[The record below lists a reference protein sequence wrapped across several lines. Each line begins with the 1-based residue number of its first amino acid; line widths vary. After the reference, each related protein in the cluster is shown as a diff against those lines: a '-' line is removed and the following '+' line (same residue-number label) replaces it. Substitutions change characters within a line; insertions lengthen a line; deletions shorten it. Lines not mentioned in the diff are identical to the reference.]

1 VTFTWPGTFEAYRD
15 WLPVVVGWSPV
26 TLLEGA
32 TPLVHAPT
40 AVDDRLH
47 WMRVKV
53 YRVVCTVTG
62 YGLKEA
68 GGTALNGMPAVPNDT
83 TAVASQ

>member
-1 VTFTWPGTFEAYRD
+1 
-15 WLPVVVGWSPV
+15 
-26 TLLEGA
+26 
-32 TPLVHAPT
+32 
-40 AVDDRLH
+40 
-47 WMRVKV
+47 MRVKV